1 MMGFKTCVKML
12 RLDRTCGEERLR
24 ETIEQLKC
32 TIQEQ
37 EVELEVRNQIHV
49 AKWQFQQWQSYNLL
63 LHNLQH
69 HALMTSPVNNA
80 TDETCKRLKASEDV
94 IQRHLFESKIPQPN
108 SPTPLV
114 AYPLYRDSPTSNTR
128 AASSPS
134 HQWSFSS
141 ALITLP
147 GKIPLR
153 SNLNVNVVR
162 HLRKCLQDILSIPP
176 TPKKK
181 PTQFGEH
188 DTVTSKRDGLLL
200 VIFKLHCP

>member
-49 AKWQFQQWQSYNLL
+49 AKWQSYNLL

-114 AYPLYRDSPTSNTR
+114 FAYPLCRDSPTSNTR
-128 AASSPS
+128 AAPSPS
-134 HQWSFSS
+134 HQRSFSS

-162 HLRKCLQDILSIPP
+162 HLRKRLQDILSMPP